1 MDRLPGVRI
10 AFIGDGPY
18 RYDQC
23 SSFYS
28 LTLMLLFSSL
38 VSMGADKKS
47 EPHPFKLI
55 RIKKY

>member
-18 RYDQC
+18 RYYQ
-23 SSFYS
+23 YG
-28 LTLMLLFSSL
+28 TLFLFHNSYAFSSL

-47 EPHPFKLI
+47 EHHPFRLI